1 MLDRL
6 RLFLKESR
14 QEFRHIN
21 WPTREEAVRLTSI
34 VIGLCLVTALFLG
47 VFDYLFSYGL
57 QQILHG
63 RFG

>member
-1 MLDRL
+1 MLSRL

-21 WPTREEAVRLTSI
+21 WPTREEAVRLTTI

-57 QQILHG
+57 QQILHR